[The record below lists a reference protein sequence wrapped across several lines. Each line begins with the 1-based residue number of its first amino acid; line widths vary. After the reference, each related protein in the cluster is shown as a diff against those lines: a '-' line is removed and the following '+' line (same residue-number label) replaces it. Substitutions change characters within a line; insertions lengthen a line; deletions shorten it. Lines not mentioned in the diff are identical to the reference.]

1 MEPEISIILP
11 CRNEEE
17 AIGYCLDKI
26 KEVVEKNN
34 LDAEVII
41 SDLNTKQLDEIYNKC
56 VSDIDTEEEQ
66 YDDQINRA
74 L

>member
-1 MEPEISIILP
+1 MESFFL
-11 CRNEEE
+11 
-17 AIGYCLDKI
+17 
-26 KEVVEKNN
+26 NN
-34 LDAEVII
+34 LQQYEVTLMDSSINEI
-41 SDLNTKQLDEIYNKC
+41 TEQVNEIYNKC